1 MKDLKEIP
9 LEGIIEATQE
19 MGMPLYKAK
28 EIFTFIHAKLCS
40 EIDAMTTLSL
50 KEREGL
56 KDKFYLSKLKLC
68 QLLRKKR
75 TIKAGFELEDGQII
89 ETVQMEYEALRKT
102 ICVSSQ
108 AGCPIGC
115 LFCATGKM
123 GFKRNLSVSEILSQI
138 YYFAEKGK
146 INNIVFMGMGEPFL
160 NYENVLAAARILNHP
175 LGQNIAARKITL
187 STVGII
193 SGIKKLADEPE
204 QFRLA
209 WSLVAAFDQK
219 REKLIPLKNL
229 PSIHDLI
236 EAFKEYQEKTKRRIT
251 IEYVVLD
258 GLNDGK
264 DDLDELIR
272 ISKMLNSHVNL
283 IPYNPSPGFSFK
295 TGKIEEMSAGLE
307 KAGVNVT
314 IRQSMGKD
322 IQAACGQL
330 WASHNSF

>member
-9 LEGIIEATQE
+9 LEGIIEITQK
-19 MGMPLYKAK
+19 MGMPVYKAK
-28 EIFTFIHAKLCS
+28 EIFTFIHAKLGQ
-40 EIDAMTTLSL
+40 EIDVITTLSL
-50 KEREGL
+50 KEREKL
-56 KDKFYLSKLKLC
+56 KEKFYLSKINAR
-68 QLLRKKR
+68 QVLRGKK
-75 TIKAGFELEDGQII
+75 TVKTAVELEDGQII
-89 ETVQMEYEALRKT
+89 EAVQMEYETLRKT
-102 ICVSSQ
+102 ICVSCQ
-108 AGCPIGC
+108 VGCPIGC

-123 GFKRNLSVSEILSQI
+123 GFKRNLSISEILSQI
-138 YYFAEKGK
+138 YYFAVKGK

-175 LGQNIAARKITL
+175 LGQNIAARKITI

-193 SGIKKLADEPE
+193 SGIKQLGNEPE

-209 WSLVAAFDQK
+209 WSLGAAFDQK
-219 REKLIPLKNL
+219 RKKLIPLKNL
-229 PSIHDLI
+229 PSINDLV

-251 IEYVVLD
+251 IEYVVLA

-264 DDLDELIR
+264 DDLAELIK

-295 TGKIEEMSAGLE
+295 TGKIKEMLAALE
-307 KAGVNVT
+307 KAEVNAT

-322 IQAACGQL
+322 VQAACGQL
-330 WASHNSF
+330 SANS